1 MQQSDASWS
10 LQQGRRD
17 FIFIMNS
24 KLQATGSLTGCLLR
38 PPQTYFQTREEKVI
52 RYNCCKRKKIPLI
65 KKPLAAFRNSK
76 HKCLSARTLC
86 SCGIKSAERV
96 LAICVREPQTLVNGP
111 SGHITPG
118 RLNIGQFVAFSV
130 IRQKWVVLSIHPL

>member
-1 MQQSDASWS
+1 MQQRDASWA

-24 KLQATGSLTGCLLR
+24 KLQATASLTGCLLR

-52 RYNCCKRKKIPLI
+52 RYSCCKRKKNPLI

-76 HKCLSARTLC
+76 DKCLSVGPLC

-96 LAICVREPQTLVNGP
+96 FAICVSGPQPRANGP
-111 SGHITPG
+111 SGHTTPG
-118 RLNIGQFVAFSV
+118 HLNKGQFMAFSV
-130 IRQKWVVLSIHPL
+130 IRRKWVVLSIHPL